1 MYPPPRNPARQKV
14 CLSALQGNFFGGGG
28 LVNQLEKVAI
38 AVDTTCSAKSNSG
51 FDENPSDAV
60 ALQQHAKILSGHS
73 NKARS
78 IGGIFHL
85 PFCEE
90 VAS

>member
-1 MYPPPRNPARQKV
+1 MAG
-14 CLSALQGNFFGGGG
+14 LSVLPGNFFGGGG
-28 LVNQLEKVAI
+28 LVNQLKKVSI

-51 FDENPSDAV
+51 SNKNHQGAV
-60 ALQQHAKILSGHS
+60 ALQQHAQILLGHS
-73 NKARS
+73 SKFCPIES
-78 IGGIFHL
+78 SPHL

>member
-1 MYPPPRNPARQKV
+1 MYPPPRNPARQMA
-14 CLSALQGNFFGGGG
+14 CLSVLRGNFFDGGG
-28 LVNQLEKVAI
+28 LVNQLKKVSI

-51 FDENPSDAV
+51 SDKNHQSAV
-60 ALQQHAKILSGHS
+60 ALQQHAQILLDHS
-73 NKARS
+73 SKFCPIEIS
-78 IGGIFHL
+78 SHL

>member
-1 MYPPPRNPARQKV
+1 MVGLK
-14 CLSALQGNFFGGGG
+14 ALRGIFFGGGG
-28 LVNQLEKVAI
+28 LANQIEKIAF

-51 FDENPSDAV
+51 SDKNHQNAV
-60 ALQQHAKILSGHS
+60 ALQQHAQILLGDS
-73 NKARS
+73 NKSRS
-78 IGGIFHL
+78 VDSISHL

>member
-1 MYPPPRNPARQKV
+1 MV
-14 CLSALQGNFFGGGG
+14 CLSVLQGNFFGGGG

-38 AVDTTCSAKSNSG
+38 AVDATCSAKSNSG
-51 FDENPSDAV
+51 SDKNHQSAV
-60 ALQQHAKILSGHS
+60 ALQQHAQILSGHS
-73 NKARS
+73 NKFRS
-78 IGGIFHL
+78 IESRSHL